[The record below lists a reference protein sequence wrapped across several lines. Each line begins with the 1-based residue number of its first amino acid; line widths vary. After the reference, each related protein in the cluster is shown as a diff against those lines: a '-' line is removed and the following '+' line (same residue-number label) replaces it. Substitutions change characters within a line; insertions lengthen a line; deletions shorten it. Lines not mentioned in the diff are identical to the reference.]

1 MGNVVE
7 KGNALLHMK
16 LLAIDTSTSRASVAL
31 TVDGVM
37 YSEHEDD
44 VTEHARCLLPMIER
58 LMRSVD
64 VRLSQLD
71 GLVFGRG
78 PGSFTGLR
86 IACSVAKGLAYAH
99 NVPVYPV
106 SGLAAI
112 AYDVYY
118 NDSNLAPDTSVL
130 AMIDARMH
138 QVYWALYDQKG
149 GGLLEHVTPA
159 SDVMIDSLAPVV
171 IAGVGLNDYF
181 AELPVAVHAHRVSE
195 RVVYP
200 EASALIG
207 LVQAGRVVPVTAA
220 LAAPVYVRNQVTQGV
235 PRG

>member
-1 MGNVVE
+1 MN
-7 KGNALLHMK
+7 
-16 LLAIDTSTSRASVAL
+16 LLAIDTSTCRASVAL
-31 TVDGVM
+31 AVGGVI
-37 YSEHEDD
+37 YSEHEDH
-44 VTEHARCLLPMIER
+44 VSEHARCLLPMIER
-58 LMRSVD
+58 LMGSVD
-64 VRLSQLD
+64 VSLSQLD
-71 GLVFGRG
+71 GIVFGRG

-86 IACSVAKGLAYAH
+86 IACSVAKGFAYAH
-99 NVPVYPV
+99 DLPVYPV
-106 SGLAAI
+106 SGLASI